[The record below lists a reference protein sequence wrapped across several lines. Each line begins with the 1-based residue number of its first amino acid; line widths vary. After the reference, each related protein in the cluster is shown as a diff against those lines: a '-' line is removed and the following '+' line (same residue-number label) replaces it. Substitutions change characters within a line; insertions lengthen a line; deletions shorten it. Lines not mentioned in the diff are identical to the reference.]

1 MKKDFLTLTDLS
13 RDEAAGLLIRAAEFK
28 AMRQGGR
35 APEPLAGKSVAMIFL
50 KSSTRTR
57 VSFEV
62 GIRELGGYPLI
73 LSKDG
78 TQLSRGEPWKDTA
91 RVLSGYV
98 HGIVIRAFDHAEVE
112 ELARWATVP
121 VINALTDRYHPCQVL
136 ADLFTLFEA
145 GLLKTGLRVAF
156 IGDGY
161 NNMVHSWINAARLFE
176 LHLAIAC
183 PPAYRPDPAIVAA
196 AGEAVTVLEDPK
208 QAAADADVLYT
219 DVWVSMG
226 QEEEKAAREKA
237 FRGYQINA
245 DLIARAKPLV
255 RIMHCLPAH
264 RGEEITEEA
273 LEGPHSLVF
282 AQSEN
287 RLHVQK
293 AILERLLAGQTFL
306 SVKGSG

>member
-1 MKKDFLTLTDLS
+1 MKKDFLTLSDLS
-13 RDEAAGLLIRAAEFK
+13 RDEAASLLIRAAEFK

-78 TQLSRGEPWKDTA
+78 TQLSRGETWKDTA

-156 IGDGY
+156 IGDGN
-161 NNMVHSWINAARLFE
+161 NNMVHSWINAATLFD
-176 LHLAIAC
+176 LHLVVAC
-183 PPAYRPDPAIVAA
+183 PPPYRPDPVLVAA
-196 AGEAVTVLEDPK
+196 AGPAVTVLEDPG
-208 QAAADADVLYT
+208 QAAAGADVLYT

-226 QEEEKAAREKA
+226 QEEEKAARVSA

-245 DLIARAKPLV
+245 ELIARAKPTV
-255 RIMHCLPAH
+255 AIMHCLPAH

-282 AQSEN
+282 TQSEN

-293 AILERLLAGQTFL
+293 AILERLLEGP
-306 SVKGSG
+306 G